1 MHRHGDCHTKGLKI
15 QPKRAWCRSCDRCL
29 HFNPFNI
36 SGGMRLGRWGKRERA
51 GYHASQDSQPIFTWC
66 LLNLFGGCGTLTRR
80 GRYVMLR
87 ITLLSNVLS
96 RTRNIYHHNV
106 PRLLLQLLLLLLLMM
121 MMCLPAIANVLPV
134 AGDPWRRPLSR
145 RTHAFVV

>member
-1 MHRHGDCHTKGLKI
+1 
-15 QPKRAWCRSCDRCL
+15 
-29 HFNPFNI
+29 
-36 SGGMRLGRWGKRERA
+36 
-51 GYHASQDSQPIFTWC
+51 
-66 LLNLFGGCGTLTRR
+66 
-80 GRYVMLR
+80 MLR

-121 MMCLPAIANVLPV
+121 MMMMCLPAIANVLPV